1 MEAWKRLNGGG
12 LNFMINTLIAIA
24 IIGVLAL
31 LVIPVVVLMALLTLD
46 EKSFNVY
53 DWRDED

>member
-12 LNFMINTLIAIA
+12 LNFMISALIVIA
-24 IIGVLAL
+24 VVGVLGL

-46 EKSFNVY
+46 EKSFDVY